1 MLVLPDH
8 QPISPTIAALKRHAQ
23 DSFRPERAA
32 QRAAIYTRVY
42 RETEGQPPVLRA
54 AQALAAFLAE
64 KELVVHPDDLFA
76 GHIQRFDY
84 AYPLTLGA
92 WEPFLRNSKGPQTDT
107 RPVQPTS
114 AYPPV
119 GVDTTPFVYT
129 RPDGT
134 PRGPDE
140 TAALDAFC
148 RGIRSGLYAS
158 WPGGHLIPGFDRLL
172 TLGFGGLA
180 AAARARLVAGGEGQ
194 DFAQASLI
202 VCEAATTYIRRYAC
216 RAAEMADAAA
226 RPDER
231 RRLARIADACRHVAA
246 EPPRSFFEAVQLLW
260 LGQEINIC
268 EHESG
273 SLSLGRLDQYL
284 YPWYRRDVDAGAL
297 GQAEAAELI
306 EALWCKFGH
315 LRRSFQ
321 NVTLGGRAPDGAYA
335 ANDLSYLCLRAT
347 RRLRMDQPLL
357 SVRWSPEMP
366 AEFWDDVLATV
377 ETGTGFPALF
387 NDEIAIAALGRAG
400 VAAGDAENYGLVGCV
415 ELSVPGQEYAQT
427 EALRVNWAKV
437 LELMLN
443 DGCCT
448 ITGERLPLAQPRH
461 LAEIET
467 YADFLTW
474 YRAELAHFLD
484 LGMRG
489 LNLMDAAWP
498 SLLPAPFESSLMA
511 GCLESG
517 RDVTAGGTQYNL
529 SSVNALGMADV
540 ADSLVAIDRLVFRER
555 CVTLPDLAQAM
566 RSDFAGAESLAARAS
581 AGPHYGNDVDEPDQL
596 VALLAEDFCHQVD
609 GGRDRHGGGRDKR
622 GYRNP
627 RGGRFQSGMYSVDQ
641 HALRGK
647 LTGALPSGRR
657 AGRALAN
664 ALSPCQG
671 RDTTGPTA
679 LILSTT
685 KLDHTMM
692 GNGMVLD
699 LKFHPSFFED
709 ETRCLAFHALVESYF
724 DMGGMEIQFNVISRE
739 TLLAAQRSPQD
750 YRDLLVRV
758 SGFSAYFID
767 LEPVLQD
774 EIIART
780 EHAAL

>member
-1 MLVLPDH
+1 MLALPDH
-8 QPISPTIAALKRHAQ
+8 QPISPTIAALKGNAQ
-23 DSFRPERAA
+23 DGFQPERAA

-42 RETEGQPPVLRA
+42 RETEGQPAVLQG

-64 KELVVHPDDLFA
+64 KELVIHPEDLLA
-76 GHIQRFDY
+76 GHIQLFDY
-84 AYPLTLGA
+84 SYPLTLGA
-92 WEPFLRNSKGPQTDT
+92 WNPFLREPKTPTADANLGKPASK
-107 RPVQPTS
+107 
-114 AYPPV
+114 YPPV

-148 RGIRSGLYAS
+148 RGIRSGLYVS

-172 TLGFGGLA
+172 ARGFGGLA
-180 AAARARLVAGGEGQ
+180 AAARARLAAGGEGL
-194 DFAQASLI
+194 DFVRASLI

-216 RAAEMADAAA
+216 RAAEIAGAATG
-226 RPDER
+226 PDER
-231 RRLARIADACRHVAA
+231 RLLARLADACRHVAA

-260 LGQEINIC
+260 LGQEIAIC
-268 EHESG
+268 EHASG
-273 SLSLGRLDQYL
+273 SLSIGRLDQYL
-284 YPWYRRDVDAGAL
+284 YPFYRRDVDAGAL
-297 GQAEAAELI
+297 DQAEAAELI

-321 NVTLGGRAPDGAYA
+321 NVTLGGRGSDGAYA
-335 ANDLSYLCLRAT
+335 ANELSYLCLRAT

-366 AEFWDDVLATV
+366 AEFWDSVRATI

-387 NDEIAIAALGRAG
+387 NDEIAIAAMGRVG
-400 VAAGDAENYGLVGCV
+400 VAAGDAENYGIVGCV
-415 ELSVPGQEYAQT
+415 ELSVPGREYAQT

-443 DGCCT
+443 DGRCT
-448 ITGERLPLAQPRH
+448 LSGERLPLAQPRR
-461 LAEIET
+461 LDKIET
-467 YADFLTW
+467 FADFLTW

-484 LGMRG
+484 LGIRS

-498 SLLPAPFESSLMA
+498 ILLPAPFESLLMA

-540 ADSLVAIDRLVFRER
+540 ADSLVVIDRLVFRER
-555 CVTLPDLAQAM
+555 RVTLTELAQAV
-566 RSDFAGAESLAARAS
+566 RGDFAGAGSLATWAS
-581 AGPHYGNDVDEPDQL
+581 AGPHYGNDVDEPDQI
-596 VALLAEDFCHQVD
+596 VALLAEDFCRQVD
-609 GGRDRHGGGRDKR
+609 

-627 RGGRFQSGMYSVDQ
+627 RGGRFQSGMYSVHH
-641 HALRGK
+641 HASRGEQ
-647 LTGALPSGRR
+647 TGALPSGRR
-657 AGRALAN
+657 AGLALAN

-679 LILSTT
+679 LLLSAT

-709 ETRCLAFHALVESYF
+709 ESRRRNFRALVESYF
-724 DMGGMEIQFNVISRE
+724 DMGGMEIQFNVVSRE

>member
-1 MLVLPDH
+1 MLTLPND
-8 QPISPTIAALKRHAQ
+8 QPISPSIAALKRYAQ
-23 DSFRPERAA
+23 DSHRPERAT

-42 RETEGQPPVLRA
+42 RETEGQPTVLRA

-64 KELVVHPDDLFA
+64 KTLVVHPEELLA
-76 GHIQRFDY
+76 GHVQFFDY

-92 WEPFLRNSKGPQTDT
+92 WNPFLREPKEAKTDANSGKPA
-107 RPVQPTS
+107 S
-114 AYPPV
+114 KYPPV
-119 GVDTTPFVYT
+119 GRDTTPFVYN

-148 RGIRSGLYAS
+148 RGIRSGLYVS
-158 WPGGHLIPGFDRLL
+158 GPGGHLIPGFDRLL

-180 AAARARLVAGGEGQ
+180 VAARARLVAGGEGL
-194 DFAQASLI
+194 DFVQASLI
-202 VCEAATTYIRRYAC
+202 VCEAATAYIRRYAAC
-216 RAAEMADAAA
+216 AAEMADAAS

-231 RRLARIADACRHVAA
+231 RRLARIANACRHVAT
-246 EPPRSFFEAVQLLW
+246 EPPRDFFEAVQLLW
-260 LGQEINIC
+260 LGQEITIC

-284 YPWYRRDVDAGAL
+284 YPWYRRDVAAGAL
-297 GQAEAAELI
+297 DQAEAAELI

-315 LRRSFQ
+315 VRRSFQ

-335 ANDLSYLCLRAT
+335 ANELSHLCLRAT
-347 RRLRMDQPLL
+347 RRLRMDQPLI

-366 AEFWDDVLATV
+366 AEFWAAVQATV

-387 NDEIAIAALGRAG
+387 NDEIAIAAMERAG
-400 VAAGDAENYGLVGCV
+400 VAAADAENYGLVGCV
-415 ELSVPGQEYAQT
+415 ELSVPGREYAQT

-448 ITGERLPLAQPRH
+448 LTGEQLPLAQPRR
-461 LAEIET
+461 LDEIET
-467 YADFLTW
+467 FADFLTW

-484 LGMRG
+484 LGIRG
-489 LNLMDAAWP
+489 LNLLDAAWP
-498 SLLPAPFESSLMA
+498 SLLPAPFESLLMA

-529 SSVNALGMADV
+529 SSVNALGMADA

-555 CVTLPDLAQAM
+555 CITLPDLAQAV
-566 RSDFAGAESLAARAS
+566 RNDFAGAESLAARAS
-581 AGPHYGNDVDEPDQL
+581 AGPHYGNDVDEPDEI
-596 VALLAEDFCHQVD
+596 VALLVEDFCRQVD
-609 GGRDRHGGGRDKR
+609 GGRDKR
-622 GYRNP
+622 GYHNP
-627 RGGRFQSGMYSVDQ
+627 RGGRFQAGMYSVHH
-641 HALRGK
+641 HATRGK

-657 AGRALAN
+657 AGLSLAN

-709 ETRCLAFHALVESYF
+709 ESRRLAFRALVESYF

-739 TLLAAQRSPQD
+739 TLLAAQSSPQD

-767 LEPVLQD
+767 LEPELQA

>member
-1 MLVLPDH
+1 MLTLPDD

-23 DSFRPERAA
+23 DGFRPEMAA
-32 QRAAIYTRVY
+32 QRPAIYTRVY

-64 KELVVHPDDLFA
+64 KELVIYGEDLFA
-76 GHIQRFDY
+76 GHIQFFDY
-84 AYPLTLGA
+84 SNAVTLGA
-92 WEPFLRNSKGPQTDT
+92 WEPFVRGPKAPPTDANAGT
-107 RPVQPTS
+107 PTS
-114 AYPPV
+114 NRPLV
-119 GVDTTPFVYT
+119 GPDTTPFVYT

-140 TAALDAFC
+140 TAVLDAFC
-148 RGIRSGLYAS
+148 RGIRSGLYLS

-172 TLGFGGLA
+172 ARGFGGLA
-180 AAARARLVAGGEGQ
+180 AAARARLAAGGAGL
-194 DFAQASLI
+194 DFARASLL
-202 VCEAATTYIRRYAC
+202 VCEAATTYIQRYAC
-216 RAAEMADAAA
+216 RAAEMAAAA
-226 RPDER
+226 TRPDER

-246 EPPRSFFEAVQLLW
+246 APPRSFFEAAQLLW
-260 LGQEINIC
+260 LGQEIAIC
-268 EHESG
+268 EHPSG
-273 SLSLGRLDQYL
+273 SLSMGRLDQYL
-284 YPWYRRDVDAGAL
+284 YPFYRRDVDAGAL
-297 GQAEAAELI
+297 GQPEAAELI

-321 NVTLGGRAPDGAYA
+321 NVTLGGRAPDGTYA

-366 AEFWDDVLATV
+366 AEFWDDVLATIK
-377 ETGTGFPALF
+377 TGTGFPALI
-387 NDEIAIAALGRAG
+387 NDGIAIVAKEQVG
-400 VAAGDAENYGLVGCV
+400 VAAGDAQDYGIVGCV
-415 ELSVPGQEYAQT
+415 ELAAPGREYGQT

-443 DGCCT
+443 DGQCT
-448 ITGERLPLAQPRH
+448 LIGERLPLAQPRR
-461 LAEIET
+461 LDEIAT
-467 YADFLTW
+467 FADFLTW

-484 LGMRG
+484 LGVRG
-489 LNLMDAAWP
+489 LNLLDAAWP
-498 SLLPAPFESSLMA
+498 SLLPAPYESSLMA

-517 RDVTAGGTQYNL
+517 LDVTAGGTLYNL
-529 SSVNALGMADV
+529 SSVNGLGMADV

-555 CVTLPDLAQAM
+555 CVTLPDLAQVV

-581 AGPHYGNDVDEPDQL
+581 AGPHYGNDVAEPDQIVARL
-596 VALLAEDFCHQVD
+596 VEDFCRQVD
-609 GGRDRHGGGRDKR
+609 

-627 RGGRFQSGMYSVDQ
+627 RGGRFQSGMYSVAS
-641 HALRGK
+641 HASLGK
-647 LTGALPSGRR
+647 LTGALPNGRR
-657 AGRALAN
+657 VGQTLAN

-671 RDTTGPTA
+671 RDTVGPTA
-679 LILSTT
+679 LLLSAT
-685 KLDHTMM
+685 KLDHSRL

-699 LKFHPSFFED
+699 VKFHPSFFED
-709 ETRCLAFHALVESYF
+709 ESRCRAFSAVVESYF
-724 DMGGMEIQFNVISRE
+724 DMGGLGVQFNVISRE

-750 YRDLLVRV
+750 HRDLLVRV

-767 LEPVLQD
+767 LDTVVQD